1 MTSAELGSLLL
12 FTTAMAFTPG
22 PNTTLSA
29 ALGANG
35 GMRAAMPFVL
45 AVPVGWGLLLVASV
59 VGLGAALDA
68 APAARSA
75 VKGAGMA
82 YMLWLAWRLA
92 RSRNLGVAEAAL
104 NVGFVQG
111 VALQFVNIKAWMAAL
126 LVSAGWVTVA
136 ADWQPRLLVVLPI
149 MMAYA
154 LLSNLTYAAIGS
166 LLRAWLSVGARLLVF
181 NRAVAAVLVVTAV
194 WMALL

>member
-1 MTSAELGSLLL
+1 MTSAELASLLL

-59 VGLGAALDA
+59 VGLGSALDA
-68 APAARSA
+68 APAARSG
-75 VKGAGMA
+75 VKLAGLA
-82 YMLWLAWRLA
+82 YMLWLALRLA
-92 RSRNLGVAEAAL
+92 RSGSLGEAKAAL
-104 NVGFVQG
+104 NVGFAQG
-111 VALQFVNIKAWMAAL
+111 IALQFVNIKAWMTAL

-136 ADWQPRLLVVLPI
+136 PDWQHRLLLVLPI

-154 LLSNLTYAAIGS
+154 LFSNLTYAAIGA

-181 NRAVAAVLVVTAV
+181 NRTVAAVLVVTAL

>member
-1 MTSAELGSLLL
+1 MTSAELASLLL

-45 AVPVGWGLLLVASV
+45 AVPVGWGMLLVASV

-75 VKGAGMA
+75 VKAAGLA

-92 RSRNLGVAEAAL
+92 QNRRLGEANAAL
-104 NVGFVQG
+104 NVGFGQG
-111 VALQFVNIKAWMAAL
+111 VALQFVNIKAWMTAL
-126 LVSAGWVTVA
+126 LVSGGWVTVSP
-136 ADWQPRLLVVLPI
+136 DWQPRLLLVLPI

-166 LLRAWLSVGARLLVF
+166 LLRAWLSVGVRLLVF
-181 NRAVAAVLVVTAV
+181 NRAVAMVLVVTAL